1 MKVSLVAT
9 VLNEGASIADLIQ
22 AIESQTREPDEIV
35 IVDGG
40 SKDGTPQ
47 ALAVWASRNP
57 RVVVRSVPGANI
69 SAGRNAAIREAAG
82 PVIAVT
88 DAGGTPEPGWLAAL
102 AAPFEQDGL
111 DVAMGFYRPDPRS
124 KFERVFSCLNLPDP
138 WEIDP
143 ARFMPSS
150 RSVAFTKAVWEK
162 AGGYPEWLDIGED
175 MLFNFRL
182 VAQDARR
189 IFAPEALVNWRLRPD
204 LKSTFRQYYRYAR
217 GDGKAGMYPMR
228 HALRFGIYAAAALLV
243 KAGLRRPAVLL
254 LLPAALTARM
264 MPAYRRA
271 GRRLQHE
278 ELAVAVLALPALET
292 FIDTAKMAG
301 YVAGV
306 THRLKAAN
314 RPKD

>member
-1 MKVSLVAT
+1 MKVSLVST
-9 VLNEGASIADLIQ
+9 VLNEGGSVGDLIR

-57 RVVVRSVPGANI
+57 RVVVKSVPGANI

-102 AAPFEQDGL
+102 AAPFEEE
-111 DVAMGFYRPDPRS
+111 DVDVVMGFYRPDPRS
-124 KFERVFSCLNLPDP
+124 AFERVFSCLNLPDP
-138 WEIDP
+138 WEVDP

-150 RSVAFTKAVWEK
+150 RSVAFTKAAWEK

-175 MLFNFRL
+175 MLFNHRL
-182 VAQDARR
+182 VALGARR
-189 IFAPEALVNWRLRPD
+189 VFAPGALVNWRLRPD

-217 GDGKAGMYPMR
+217 GDGKAGMYPKR
-228 HALRFGIYAAAALLV
+228 HALRFGTYAAAALLIRL
-243 KAGLRRPAVLL
+243 GLRRRPALL

-271 GRRLQHE
+271 GRRLE
-278 ELAVAVLALPALET
+278 PDELAVAVIALPALET

-301 YVAGV
+301 YLAGA
-306 THRLKAAN
+306 THRLKAAG